1 MDCFTRNR
9 EYNKRRTPLRR
20 RITQPSRLAGMAE
33 SCCTAPAAERA
44 PLKDELEAQLQDASI
59 VRCIGLQKTI
69 GPQSIGE
76 AADSAYAARRSGA
89 AAQIAELGVIEDIEG
104 FSAELQSD
112 AFVNGKVL
120 EQSHIEIGG
129 VRISQ
134 PVSADIAEGQPTRL
148 HKNVG
153 VVLKGTKSGSR
164 RRVGNA

>member
-76 AADSAYAARRSGA
+76 AADGAHAARRSGA
-89 AAQIAELGVIEDIEG
+89 AAQIAELGVVEDVEG
-104 FSAELQSD
+104 FGAELQSD
-112 AFVNGKVL
+112 TFVNGKAF
-120 EQSHIEIGG
+120 EQGHIEVGSLR
-129 VRISQ
+129 V
-134 PVSADIAEGQPTRL
+134 GQPI
-148 HKNVG
+148 
-153 VVLKGTKSGSR
+153 S
-164 RRVGNA
+164 A